1 MTRWVVPLMLGFGM
15 VMAVII
21 GQRMSTDAMAVVL
34 GVAVGVGAS
43 VPTSVLIVAL
53 LRREKRTWHSEP
65 PPMPPPP
72 AYPPM
77 QQPVIML
84 NPAALFG
91 RQAANQGSNLPL
103 LPPDFAQDGGLR
115 RLRVVG
121 DDEEWSEGG

>member
-1 MTRWVVPLMLGFGM
+1 MTRWIVALMLGFGVAM
-15 VMAVII
+15 GVIIGQSLSTDAMAVII

-53 LRREKRTWHSEP
+53 LRREKRVWHNDQP
-65 PPMPPPP
+65 QMPPPP
-72 AYPPM
+72 AYPHM

-91 RQAANQGSNLPL
+91 QLANQQQYML
-103 LPPDFAQDGGLR
+103 LP
-115 RLRVVG
+115 
-121 DDEEWSEGG
+121 

>member
-1 MTRWVVPLMLGFGM
+1 MTRWVVPLMLGFGIA
-15 VMAVII
+15 MAVII

-53 LRREKRTWHSEP
+53 LRREKRTWHNEQP
-65 PPMPPPP
+65 QMPPPP
-72 AYPPM
+72 AYPQM

-84 NPAALFG
+84 NPAALLG
-91 RQAANQGSNLPL
+91 QQMAGQGSTLPL

-121 DDEEWSEGG
+121 DDDEWSEGG